1 MAPASDRR
9 PNSQFALL
17 RRFFFND
24 LVALQFGLD
33 ATLYLPTVYAF
44 VATLQHD
51 APFFVSL
58 AQLLPSAVQF
68 LVSLAVG
75 PAVGLLGCSLKWAI
89 VAFVAA
95 CAIGNVLYSCAGQH
109 AISSVWA
116 IIGGRMVC
124 GLASGASSLSMA
136 YLSVSTSP
144 AERLPAFSAYRT
156 VAGVALILGPLLS
169 VPLTLFSF
177 NVGDYRIDGT
187 NAPTFFS
194 AASAAAVA
202 ITSAL
207 FIEDHA
213 ANRMDTRAFAE
224 LRTMRWAGPSLCL
237 AAMFVSAFLMADV
250 MYLMSVMLT
259 SPEYWR
265 LSLTLASGLQAA
277 VFCAALVAS
286 FGAGPLR
293 TWLTRVLKRADDIRG
308 RASTDAEATLSVAAF
323 TSSAVGLAVLMAG
336 INLHSSPA
344 LGAFLIGATL
354 MLGGYNVQAATL
366 PSLYTKSMPTGVRV
380 VMTPWYAAMVAAGK
394 LAAPA
399 VVHVITRSAG
409 DLVPQGVCIALC
421 VLGVLLV
428 GCLRLVSH
436 SGTTML

>member
-1 MAPASDRR
+1 MALAVPRQAADRR

-44 VATLQHD
+44 VATLQRD
-51 APFFVSL
+51 VPFFRQSRAAPPVCCPVPRIPRRWPRRRSSR
-58 AQLLPSAVQF
+58 LLTQ
-68 LVSLAVG
+68 VG
-75 PAVGLLGCSLKWAI
+75 HRCLRRRLCLR
-89 VAFVAA
+89 
-95 CAIGNVLYSCAGQH
+95 
-109 AISSVWA
+109 
-116 IIGGRMVC
+116 RMVC

-207 FIEDHA
+207 FIEDRA

-224 LRTMRWAGPSLCL
+224 LRSMRWAGPALCL

-259 SPEYWR
+259 SPAYWR

-277 VFCAALVAS
+277 VFGAALLAS
-286 FGAGPLR
+286 FAAAPLR
-293 TWLTRVLKRADDIRG
+293 TWLSRVLKRADDIRG
-308 RASTDAEATLSVAAF
+308 RASTDAEATLSIAAF
-323 TSSAVGLAVLMAG
+323 ASSAAGLAVLIAG
-336 INLHSSPA
+336 INLHSRPA
-344 LGAFLIGATL
+344 LAAFLIGATL
-354 MLGGYNVQAATL
+354 MLAGYNVQAATL
-366 PSLYTKSMPTGVRV
+366 PSLYTKSMPTAVRV
-380 VMTPWYAAMVAAGK
+380 VMTPWYAAMIAAGK

-399 VVHVITRSAG
+399 IVHVITRSAG
-409 DLVPQGVCIALC
+409 DLVPQGMCIALC

-428 GCLRLVSH
+428 GSLRLVSR
-436 SGTTML
+436 